1 MAETLSAYLPYH
13 EPDILTILTQFSFLF
28 LMNVINHV
36 LDNLVYCG
44 LLGQVFIGVAWGSPG
59 AGWLGT
65 KVEET
70 IVQLGYLGL
79 ILLVYEGGLSTNLVS
94 VKANLWLSVGIAVTG
109 IGVPMALSFSLKK
122 LASATTLQAFAGG
135 AALCSTSLGT
145 TFTILNTSG
154 LTTSRLG
161 VVLTSAAMM
170 DDVVGLIMVQVIT
183 NLAPSAVSS
192 FSAVTIVR
200 PIAVSL
206 GMVFVVLLACRFF
219 IRHITISINF
229 WRKKNPKGMID
240 RALHRR
246 DITLL
251 VHSIILFGLVTGAS
265 YAGTSNL
272 LAAYLAGASVSL
284 WDAEVSHLSSGGRTD
299 GSTENKDGSLQT
311 EQTSQ
316 RQFQAVTEGS
326 SVKLHTIEIAT
337 THRPCQLNEPE
348 STEQNEARRYKH
360 DSGRGNDDFTGLA
373 IYKTY
378 YLAAVE
384 RILKPF
390 FFGSIGFAVPI
401 THMFAGSILWR
412 GAVYALL
419 MASGKMICALW
430 LVRFTFRPPFGIK
443 LSKLSL
449 RLKIW
454 RRVAVK
460 PSKANNKKPIGVE
473 ENPSAATSGTSE
485 FNNGS
490 ILPKPLSLYPASI
503 IGSAMI
509 ARGEIGFLI
518 SSLAE
523 SNGVFGSSNSSSS
536 EGGSEIYLIVTWAIL
551 LCTIVSPISVGL
563 LVKRVRRLQRKERN
577 SDGNN
582 DPLGIW
588 GVT

>member
-1 MAETLSAYLPYH
+1 MVGTLSACLPYH
-13 EPDILTILTQFSFLF
+13 EPDILTILTQSSFLF
-28 LMNVINHV
+28 LLNVVNHV

-59 AGWLGT
+59 AGLLGIT
-65 KVEET
+65 VEQT
-70 IVQLGYLGL
+70 IAQLGYLGL

-109 IGVPMALSFSLKK
+109 IGVPIALSFSLKK

-183 NLAPSAVSS
+183 NLASAVSS

-200 PIAVSL
+200 PITVSL
-206 GMVFVVLLACRFF
+206 GMVFVILFACRFF
-219 IRHITISINF
+219 IRHIMISINF

-240 RALHRR
+240 RALHRG
-246 DITLL
+246 DTTLL

-265 YAGTSNL
+265 YAGASNL
-272 LAAYLAGASVSL
+272 LAAYLAGASVSW
-284 WDAEVSHLSSGGRTD
+284 WDAEVSHLSSGQAD
-299 GSTENKDGSLQT
+299 GFTENKDCSLQSK
-311 EQTSQ
+311 QTGQ
-316 RQFQAVTEGS
+316 RQLGQGITDGGS
-326 SVKLHTIEIAT
+326 AKLDTIEIAT
-337 THRPCQLNEPE
+337 SHRPCHRLCLADEP
-348 STEQNEARRYKH
+348 
-360 DSGRGNDDFTGLA
+360 SGRDDDQFTGLA

-390 FFGSIGFAVPI
+390 FFASIGFAVPI
-401 THMFAGSILWR
+401 SHMFSGSILWR

-430 LVRFTFRPPFGIK
+430 LVRFTFRSSFGITP
-443 LSKLSL
+443 SKLTL
-449 RLKIW
+449 RPKIW
-454 RRVAVK
+454 RRVTVK
-460 PSKANNKKPIGVE
+460 PSNINNQKPVCVE
-473 ENPSAATSGTSE
+473 ENPSEARSVASE
-485 FNNGS
+485 FHCGS
-490 ILPKPLSLYPASI
+490 SLQKPLSLYPASI

-523 SNGVFGSSNSSSS
+523 SNGIFSSSRSSSS

-551 LCTIVSPISVGL
+551 LCTILSPISVGL
-563 LVKRVRRLQRKERN
+563 LVKRVRRLQRPGRN
-577 SDGNN
+577 DL
-582 DPLGIW
+582 LGIW
-588 GVT
+588 GVGVA

>member
-1 MAETLSAYLPYH
+1 MAGTLFAYLPYH
-13 EPDILTILTQFSFLF
+13 EPDILTILTQSSFLF
-28 LMNVINHV
+28 LMNVVNHV

-94 VKANLWLSVGIAVTG
+94 VKSNLWLSVGIAVTG

-183 NLAPSAVSS
+183 YLASAVSS

-206 GMVFVVLLACRFF
+206 GLVFVVLFACRFF
-219 IRHITISINF
+219 IRHITISINI
-229 WRKKNPKGMID
+229 WRKKNPQGMID

-246 DITLL
+246 DTTLL

-272 LAAYLAGASVSL
+272 LAAYLAGAAVSW
-284 WDAEVSHLSSGGRTD
+284 WDAEVSLLSSGGRTD
-299 GSTENKDGSLQT
+299 VSTENKDGSLQT
-311 EQTSQ
+311 EQTGQ
-316 RQFQAVTEGS
+316 RQLQAVTEES
-326 SVKLHTIEIAT
+326 SAKLHMIDAT
-337 THRPCQLNEPE
+337 SHRPCQADELE
-348 STEQNEARRYKH
+348 STEQNKARRYEH
-360 DSGRGNDDFTGLA
+360 DSGRDNDDFTGLA

-384 RILKPF
+384 KILKPF
-390 FFGSIGFAVPI
+390 FFGSIGFSVPI
-401 THMFAGSILWR
+401 THMFSGFILWR
-412 GAVYALL
+412 GVVYALL

-430 LVRFTFRPPFGIK
+430 LVRLTFRPSFGIT
-443 LSKLSL
+443 LSKLLL
-449 RLKIW
+449 RLQSW
-454 RRVAVK
+454 RRAAVK
-460 PSKANNKKPIGVE
+460 SSKANSKKPIGSE
-473 ENPSAATSGTSE
+473 ENPSAAKSGTSE
-485 FNNGS
+485 LNNGS
-490 ILPKPLSLYPASI
+490 SLPKPLSLYPASI

-523 SNGVFGSSNSSSS
+523 SNGIFGLSKSSSS
-536 EGGSEIYLIVTWAIL
+536 EGRSEIYLIVTWGIL
-551 LCTIVSPISVGL
+551 LCTILSPISVGL
-563 LVKRVRRLQRKERN
+563 LVKRVRRLQRKGRN
-577 SDGNN
+577 SDGNS

>member
-1 MAETLSAYLPYH
+1 MAETLSTYLPYH
-13 EPDILTILTQFSFLF
+13 EPDVLTILTQSSFLF
-28 LMNVINHV
+28 LMNVVNHV

-79 ILLVYEGGLSTNLVS
+79 VLLVYEGGLSTNLAS

-145 TFTILNTSG
+145 TFTILNTAG

-183 NLAPSAVSS
+183 NLAASAVSS

-206 GMVFVVLLACRFF
+206 GMVFVVLFACRFF
-219 IRHITISINF
+219 IRHIMISINS
-229 WRKKNPKGMID
+229 WRKKNPKGVID

-246 DITLL
+246 DTTLL

-272 LAAYLAGASVSL
+272 LAAYLAGASVSW
-284 WDAEVSHLSSGGRTD
+284 WDAELSHLSSGGRTD
-299 GSTENKDGSLQT
+299 RSTENKDGSLQM

-316 RQFQAVTEGS
+316 RQFQAVTDGS
-326 SVKLHTIEIAT
+326 NRLHTIEIDT
-337 THRPCQLNEPE
+337 GHRPCQADVPE
-348 STEQNEARRYKH
+348 STEQNEARRYKP
-360 DSGRGNDDFTGLA
+360 DSGRDNDDFTGLA
-373 IYKTY
+373 IYQTY
-378 YLAAVE
+378 YLTAVE

-430 LVRFTFRPPFGIK
+430 LVQFTFRPPFGITV
-443 LSKLSL
+443 SKLSL

-460 PSKANNKKPIGVE
+460 PSKANNKNPIGVE
-473 ENPSAATSGTSE
+473 ENPSGATSGTSE
-485 FNNGS
+485 LNNGS

-551 LCTIVSPISVGL
+551 LCTILSPISVGL
-563 LVKRVRRLQRKERN
+563 LVKRVRRLQRKEHN
-577 SDGNN
+577 SEGNS